1 MFFSTLSLVATVF
14 CMRFLIAFC
23 ILRIV
28 IELLLAFV
36 TNRITVLLFSL
47 RLLYENVTN
56 SIFIS
61 NSLKQIEEEAS
72 SAGW

>member
-1 MFFSTLSLVATVF
+1 
-14 CMRFLIAFC
+14 MRFLIAFC